1 MYHKFE
7 RLLPTYKYKCK
18 IRQLESE
25 VAGLRRDNEELSRV
39 QDRIKKTDLPFCE
52 DRLCKSC
59 VHAEI
64 DRYVSGLSVQE
75 ILVGCRKNRD
85 CKDFFSIKKF

>member
-18 IRQLESE
+18 IRQLEFEISS
-25 VAGLRRDNEELSRV
+25 LRHDNEKLLKVR
-39 QDRIKKTDLPFCE
+39 DRIEKTDLPFCE
-52 DRLCKSC
+52 DRVCKNC

-64 DRYVSGLSVQE
+64 ASFVTGLSHHE
-75 ILVGCRKNRD
+75 ILIGCRKTRD
-85 CKDFFSIKKF
+85 CKAYSPVKTI

>member
-18 IRQLESE
+18 IRQLEFAIS
-25 VAGLRRDNEELSRV
+25 ALRRDNEKLLKVR
-39 QDRIKKTDLPFCE
+39 DRIEKTDLPFCE
-52 DRLCKSC
+52 DRVCKNC
-59 VHAEI
+59 IHAEI

-75 ILVGCRKNRD
+75 ILIGCRKGRD
-85 CKDFFSIKKF
+85 CKDFSAFKKF

>member
-64 DRYVSGLSVQE
+64 ERKFSGLSVQE
-75 ILVGCRKNRD
+75 ILVGCRKGRD